1 MERYL
6 RYQVIATK
14 IGCTKGKDLLLGDI
28 QCHSESYF
36 VFSLFRN
43 RTALTNACRH
53 WYKTVFIKLCAPF
66 TYVILSFRVRVPML
80 CAIIVEALN
89 MHLKSNNWL
98 AFLSN
103 LTLVLMVLC
112 QRPAPVSSRAHLLPT
127 KKCSTHKSTI
137 GPLYIY
143 LSYPNCG
150 VYSLFAFYDA
160 LDFCNMV
167 RAVYFLFHMHP
178 PPVVSLYNFFLTIS
192 FNILLVTTINLTF
205 LEFGGLARAKSC
217 RGEARGTS

>member
-103 LTLVLMVLC
+103 LTLVPMVLC

-127 KKCSTHKSTI
+127 KKCSTHNRAT
-137 GPLYIY
+137 IY
-143 LSYPNCG
+143 LSIISQLWCIFSICLLWCTGLLQHGPC
-150 VYSLFAFYDA
+150 SL
-160 LDFCNMV
+160 
-167 RAVYFLFHMHP
+167 LFVP
-178 PPVVSLYNFFLTIS
+178 YAPTSS
-192 FNILLVTTINLTF
+192 C
-205 LEFGGLARAKSC
+205 EFV
-217 RGEARGTS
+217 